1 MKTRLNIHAN
11 GAPAIKALSSLAI
24 HLAKSNIEQPLLK
37 LIYFRV
43 SQVNG
48 CAFCLD
54 MHAKELRS
62 LGEPEQRLYVLDA
75 WREAPFYSERERAA
89 LAFAE
94 ALTKVIN
101 GPVSDEVYAAA
112 AEQFSEA
119 ELVDLALAVIA
130 INSYNRLNIAFGA
143 PVGTYKVGQYAEK
156 N

>member
-1 MKTRLNIHAN
+1 MQARLNFHAV
-11 GAPAIKALSSLAI
+11 GAPVFKAMSGLGI
-24 HLAKSNIEQPLLK
+24 HLAKSPVEQSLLK

-43 SQVNG
+43 SQLNG

-54 MHAKELRS
+54 MHAKELRA

-75 WREAPFYSERERAA
+75 WREAPFYSDRERAA

-101 GPVSDEVYAAA
+101 GPVPDDVYAAA
-112 AEQFSEA
+112 AAQFSDTEMMD
-119 ELVDLALAVIA
+119 LVVA
-130 INSYNRLNIAFGA
+130 IITINGYNRLNIAFGA
-143 PVGTYKVGQYAEK
+143 PVGTYEVEKVAEK